1 MKALTIKHSEITR
14 ESLLMMAEDIRG
26 AWIGIR
32 IAACLLFLSGWKGLK
47 MECEQEGHRS
57 LTMPWKRG

>member
-14 ESLLMMAEDIRG
+14 ESLLMMTEDIRG

-32 IAACLLFLSGWKGLK
+32 VFIVAFWLDVYPCSRIIWFD
-47 MECEQEGHRS
+47 S
-57 LTMPWKRG
+57 LVCV